1 MKNNNSW
8 RTQFQKPENLDA
20 HIKAGGVKM
29 IGQLVKFK
37 DQPTLSRF
45 YAEEVNEYGQEVHI
59 HLHGA
64 DANKRVNECFR
75 ADKKKVVLPHE
86 PQQFRKMAKNIPSD
100 KLSAIAGIATAQ
112 VKRNNS
118 ALRVDGMLIQ

>member
-1 MKNNNSW
+1 MKMNNSW

-29 IGQLVKFK
+29 IGQLTKFK

-45 YAEEVNEYGQEVHI
+45 YAREVNEFGHEVQI
-59 HLHGA
+59 HLHGE

-75 ADKKKVVLPHE
+75 AEKENVILWWE
-86 PQQFRKMAKNIPSD
+86 PQQFRKMAQGIPHD
-100 KLSAIAGIATAQ
+100 KLVAMYGIAGGQIS
-112 VKRNNS
+112 RNNS
-118 ALRVDGMLIQ
+118 AVA